1 MVKRGIALL
10 SALIMLCVCGC
21 TGGFIGR
28 GHGSPQ
34 CFQLRFCH
42 SCFLL

>member
-21 TGGFIGR
+21 TGGQTMIR
-28 GHGSPQ
+28 Q
-34 CFQLRFCH
+34 
-42 SCFLL
+42 

>member
-21 TGGFIGR
+21 TAGR
-28 GHGSPQ
+28 PMIRQ
-34 CFQLRFCH
+34 
-42 SCFLL
+42 